1 MGLTRFH
8 DRVSGV
14 DGPISGALQ
23 SFYVPVPSV
32 TNTSVVFAINLPA
45 GQAFEVTD
53 IMFTAAAT
61 GATPSME
68 VGTASSG
75 EQIVA
80 AVTLTT
86 GLGACTIV
94 DGTIPA
100 GGDIFVTIICTAS
113 DTVTQGNVTISGFM
127 TAPPTSVTARG
138 YSP

>member
-1 MGLTRFH
+1 MGKLTRLY
-8 DRVSGV
+8 DRQSGQ
-14 DGPISGALQ
+14 DGPLSGAIQ
-23 SFYVPVPSV
+23 SFHIPVPSV
-32 TNTSVVFAINLPA
+32 TNTSIVHAINFPA
-45 GQAFEVTD
+45 GQGFEITD
-53 IMFTAAAT
+53 VMFTAAAT

-68 VGTASSG
+68 IGTASSG

-113 DTVTQGNVTISGFM
+113 DTVTQGNVTISGYH
-127 TAPPTSVTARG
+127 TAPPSSIPLR
-138 YSP
+138 